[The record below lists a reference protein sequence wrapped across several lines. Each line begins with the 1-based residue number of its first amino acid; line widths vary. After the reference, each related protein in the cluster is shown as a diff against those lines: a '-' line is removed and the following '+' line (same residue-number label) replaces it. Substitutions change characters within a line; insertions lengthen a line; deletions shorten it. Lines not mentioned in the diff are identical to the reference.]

1 MVEEVDAWL
10 GRLIDQLVLRGAW
23 NNTLFIFTADHG
35 EMLGAHGKTGKETF
49 YEESVRVPMIFSLPN
64 DENRGTRVSAPVCLL
79 DLHASILDYLNAPQ
93 SLDTSD
99 GKSLRRYIEHFSY
112 NDEYDDAIAVAEYE
126 YNGDPSN
133 SRTYGYMPAFMIR
146 KGDYKLI
153 LPRVAN
159 SPKFDM
165 LYNIKDDRYE
175 CSFFGTK
182 DTISTPTHNVSTL
195 LGLRYRTFWRQRK
208 TISALSG
215 RQKVSKSCS
224 LNG

>member
-1 MVEEVDAWL
+1 MVEEVDAWM

-35 EMLGAHGKTGKETF
+35 EMLGAHGRTGKETF

-64 DENRGTRVSAPVCLL
+64 DENSGTLVSAPVSLL
-79 DLHASILDYLNAPQ
+79 DLHATILDYLSAPK

-99 GKSLRRYIEHFSY
+99 GTSLRRFIEQSSY

-133 SRTYGYMPAFMIR
+133 DRTYGYMPAFMIR

-153 LPRVAN
+153 LPRIAK

-165 LYNIKDDRYE
+165 LYNINDDRYAE
-175 CSFFGTK
+175 RS
-182 DTISTPTHNVSTL
+182 I
-195 LGLRYRTFWRQRK
+195 
-208 TISALSG
+208 
-215 RQKVSKSCS
+215 
-224 LNG
+224 